1 MKNLSTNIDFTVF
14 VLIFAVSKPTQRDVE
29 VPKIRGY
36 FYALQ
41 NTNGTTPPSLDCNGL
56 RKSPLVVLTVGKVV
70 PFFNYRLSQNTRV
83 MKPKVQVSTTVDA
96 KTAQDAVSSLLIYD
110 TPDNLLAT
118 ANKLN
123 GYFIA
128 VAVLP
133 DNFRSEVQS
142 LCYAIT
148 DMLENLKQP

>member
-14 VLIFAVSKPTQRDVE
+14 VLIFAVSSQRE
-29 VPKIRGY
+29 GGTALKSKGY
-36 FYALQ
+36 FYARQ
-41 NTNGTTPPSLDCNGL
+41 NIGIAPPYINCNGL
-56 RKSPLVVLTVGKVV
+56 YSPHVGLDNGKGDAVFYCQKCQKIRTMKS
-70 PFFNYRLSQNTRV
+70 
-83 MKPKVQVSTTVDA
+83 KVQVSTTVDA

-110 TPDNLLAT
+110 TPENLLAT